1 MFIFS
6 RRTNFLSILLI
17 FFVCFNVSK
26 VKGSDFIF
34 EHSIHL
40 ALKNSLELKA
50 QNYRLAAAK
59 HSLGEANSSKD
70 WKNSFSTVF
79 NSTNKD
85 SNSNGF
91 FGEDDT
97 TTSTISIS
105 KNIFDGGEAFE
116 KYSIAEDNLKLQR
129 ANLIKVKQKII
140 LEAIKAYLDVYSNQ
154 SVVRLRKRS
163 LKRFEENVEATKLKL
178 EAGTVTPTVLAEAQS
193 KYAKAK
199 YELILAE
206 GNLNNYISKL
216 KSITKLKNVPSD
228 LKLPKLYFKIPK
240 TVNKAVEVS
249 LENNPIILVAKL
261 EKDIAKKNV
270 DLKKSNNRPSLKMEF
285 FGKDSQSSVNTSAS
299 DYQSYGA
306 NLTFST
312 PLFYNESTKDNI
324 RRLDKLFIATS
335 FDLSEKN
342 RQVELNAISSYQN
355 YKSTLAKT
363 SASRSEKI
371 SSLLALNGIKKEAQ
385 FGIRTVLDVL
395 DAEVEYLNAS
405 TNVIKSKADE
415 IYSQFHI
422 KSILGNLS
430 IRDINRDYKVNHDLK
445 ENSLNFKILDP
456 KAFN

>member
-1 MFIFS
+1 MA
-6 RRTNFLSILLI
+6 
-17 FFVCFNVSK
+17 
-26 VKGSDFIF
+26 SDFTF
-34 EHSIHL
+34 EYSIHQ

-70 WKNSFSTVF
+70 WTNSFSTVF

-85 SNSNGF
+85 INSDGSF
-91 FGEDDT
+91 EADET

-116 KYSIAEDNLKLQR
+116 KYSIAEDSLKLQQFSF
-129 ANLIKVKQKII
+129 IKIEQKVI
-140 LEAIKAYLDVYSNQ
+140 LESIKAYLDVYSNQ

-163 LKRFEENVEATKLKL
+163 LERFKENVEATKLKL

-206 GNLNNYISKL
+206 GNLNNSTSNF
-216 KSITKLKNVPSD
+216 KSITKLKNVPGNI
-228 LKLPKLYFKIPK
+228 KLPKLNFKVPK
-240 TVNKAVEVS
+240 TVNKAVKIS
-249 LENNPIILVAKL
+249 LNNNPIILVAKL
-261 EKDIAKKNV
+261 EKDIAKKNI
-270 DLKKSNNRPSLKMEF
+270 DLKRSNNRPSFKVEF

-312 PLFYNESTKDNI
+312 PLFYNDSTKDTI
-324 RRLDKLFIATS
+324 RRLDKLSTATS
-335 FDLSEKN
+335 FDLFEKN
-342 RQVELNAISSYQN
+342 RQVEFSTISSYQN
-355 YKSTLAKT
+355 YKSAIAKT
-363 SASRSEKI
+363 YASKSEKK
-371 SSLLALNGIKKEAQ
+371 SLFLALNGIKKEAQ

-405 TNVIKSKADE
+405 TNVIKNEADE
-415 IYSQFHI
+415 IYSQFYI

-430 IRDINRDYKVNHDLK
+430 ISDINREYKVNYDMK
-445 ENSLNFKILDP
+445 ENALKFNILDH
-456 KAFN
+456 KTFN

>member
-1 MFIFS
+1 MFLFS
-6 RRTNFLSILLI
+6 GKINFLSILL
-17 FFVCFNVSK
+17 FLSVCFNVSK
-26 VKGSDFIF
+26 VVGSDFTF
-34 EHSIHL
+34 ENSIHL

-70 WKNSFSTVF
+70 WTNSFSTVF

-85 SNSNGF
+85 ANSDGSFETN
-91 FGEDDT
+91 DT

-116 KYSIAEDNLKLQR
+116 KHSIAEDTLKLQK
-129 ANLIKVKQKII
+129 ASLIKVKQKII
-140 LEAIKAYLDVYSNQ
+140 LEAIKAYLDVYTNQ

-206 GNLNNYISKL
+206 GNLNNHTSKL
-216 KSITKLKNVPSD
+216 KSITKISNIPIN
-228 LKLPKLYFKIPK
+228 LKLPKLNFRIPK
-240 TVNKAVEVS
+240 TVNKAVKIS
-249 LENNPIILVAKL
+249 LESNPIILVAKL
-261 EKDIAKKNV
+261 EKKIAKKNV

-285 FGKDSQSSVNTSAS
+285 FGKDSQSSVNTSTS

-312 PLFYNESTKDNI
+312 PLFYNDSTKDNI

-342 RQVELNAISSYQN
+342 RQVELSTISSYQN

-405 TNVIKSKADE
+405 TNVIKSEADE

-430 IRDINRDYKVNHDLK
+430 IRDINRQIKINDDLK
-445 ENSLNFKILDP
+445 ENNLNFTILDS

>member
-6 RRTNFLSILLI
+6 GRINFLSILLI

-26 VKGSDFIF
+26 VKGSDLTF

-50 QNYRLAAAK
+50 QDYRLAAVK

-70 WKNSFSTVF
+70 WMNSFSTVF

-116 KYSIAEDNLKLQR
+116 KYSIAEDNLKLQKVS
-129 ANLIKVKQKII
+129 LIKVKQKII

-163 LKRFEENVEATKLKL
+163 LKRFNENVEATKLKL

-206 GNLNNYISKL
+206 GNLNNYASKL
-216 KSITKLKNVPSD
+216 KSITKLKNVPSN
-228 LKLPKLYFKIPK
+228 LRLPKLNFKIPK
-240 TVNKAVEVS
+240 TVNKAIKVS
-249 LENNPIILVAKL
+249 LENNPIILIAKL

-270 DLKKSNNRPSLKMEF
+270 ELKKSNNRPSLKMEF
-285 FGKDSQSSVNTSAS
+285 FGKDSQSSVNTSTS

-312 PLFYNESTKDNI
+312 PLFYNDSTKDNI

-342 RQVELNAISSYQN
+342 RQVELSTISSYHN

-415 IYSQFHI
+415 IYSQFYI

-430 IRDINRDYKVNHDLK
+430 IRDINREYKLNHDLK
-445 ENSLNFKILDP
+445 ENNLNFKILDP

>member
-1 MFIFS
+1 MFPFFIIKNVFSIVFIF
-6 RRTNFLSILLI
+6 FA
-17 FFVCFNVSK
+17 FFNVTI
-26 VKGSDFIF
+26 VVGSDFTF
-34 EHSIHL
+34 EYSIHQ

-50 QNYRLAAAK
+50 QNYRLAAVK

-70 WKNSFSTVF
+70 WTNSFSTVF

-85 SNSNGF
+85 ANLDGSF
-91 FGEDDT
+91 ETDDT
-97 TTSTISIS
+97 ITSTISIS

-116 KYSIAEDNLKLQR
+116 KYSIAEDNLKMQKI
-129 ANLIKVKQKII
+129 NLIKVEQKVI
-140 LEAIKAYLDVYSNQ
+140 LKAIKAYLDVYSNQ

-163 LKRFEENVEATKLKL
+163 LKRFNENVEATRLKL

-206 GNLNNYISKL
+206 GNLNNSTSKF
-216 KSITKLKNVPSD
+216 KSITKLENVPNN
-228 LKLPKLYFKIPK
+228 LTLPKLNFKLPK
-240 TVNKAVEVS
+240 TVDKAVNIS
-249 LENNPIILVAKL
+249 LKTNPTILVAKL
-261 EKDIAKKNV
+261 EKEIAKKNV
-270 DLKKSNNRPSLKMEF
+270 DLNKSKNRPSIKMEF
-285 FGKDSQSSVNTSAS
+285 FGKDSQSSVNTSTS

-312 PLFYNESTKDNI
+312 PLFYNESTKDTI
-324 RRLDKLFIATS
+324 RRLDKLFTATT

-342 RQVELNAISSYQN
+342 RQVELSTISSYQN

-363 SASRSEKI
+363 SASKSEKM

-405 TNVIKSKADE
+405 TNVIKSEAEE
-415 IYSQFHI
+415 IYSQFDI

-430 IRDINRDYKVNHDLK
+430 IRDINRKYKVNYDLK
-445 ENSLNFKILDP
+445 ENDLNFKILDP

>member
-1 MFIFS
+1 MFPFFIIKNVFSIVFIF
-6 RRTNFLSILLI
+6 FA
-17 FFVCFNVSK
+17 FFNVSK
-26 VKGSDFIF
+26 VVGSNFTF
-34 EHSIHL
+34 EYSIHQ

-70 WKNSFSTVF
+70 WTNSFSTVF

-85 SNSNGF
+85 ANSDGSF
-91 FGEDDT
+91 ETDDT

-105 KNIFDGGEAFE
+105 RNIFDGGEAFQ
-116 KYSIAEDNLKLQR
+116 KYSIAEDNLKMQKI
-129 ANLIKVKQKII
+129 NLIKVEQKVI
-140 LEAIKAYLDVYSNQ
+140 LKAIKVYLDVYSNQ

-163 LKRFEENVEATKLKL
+163 LKRFNENVEATRLKL

-206 GNLNNYISKL
+206 GNLNISTSKF
-216 KSITKLKNVPSD
+216 KSITKLENVPNN
-228 LKLPKLYFKIPK
+228 LTLPKVNFKLPI
-240 TVNKAVEVS
+240 TVDKAVNIS
-249 LENNPIILVAKL
+249 LKTNPIILVAKL
-261 EKDIAKKNV
+261 EKEIAKKNV
-270 DLKKSNNRPSLKMEF
+270 DLNKSKNRPSIKMEF
-285 FGKDSQSSVNTSAS
+285 FGKDSQSSVNTSTS

-312 PLFYNESTKDNI
+312 PLFYNESTKDSV
-324 RRLDKLFIATS
+324 RRLDKLFTATT

-342 RQVELNAISSYQN
+342 RQVELSTISSYQN

-363 SASRSEKI
+363 SASKSEKM

-405 TNVIKSKADE
+405 TNVIKSEAEE
-415 IYSQFHI
+415 IYSQFDI

-430 IRDINRDYKVNHDLK
+430 IKDINRKYKVNYDLK
-445 ENSLNFKILDP
+445 ENDLNFKILDP
-456 KAFN
+456 KTFN